1 MMYLSFTQINQ
12 FNEKI
17 RLSGISLCGR
27 RIVMSQMPFFREN
40 DFGKKMARFLQFYE
54 IYYFP

>member
-12 FNEKI
+12 FNEKN

-40 DFGKKMARFLQFYE
+40 DFGKKICHILLLYKIDRF
-54 IYYFP
+54 P